1 MNNPIKLSRSRLEL
15 FLECPQCFWL
25 LMNKNI
31 SRPPS
36 YPYAINQAIDGLL
49 KKEFDQHRK
58 NGTQHE
64 VMKKY
69 KINAIPFSH
78 PEMDNWRN
86 KKRGVQFEHTAT
98 GFLVYGAVD
107 DIWVEPSG
115 KLIVVDYKA
124 TGAKETKIYDSY
136 KRQMEVYQWLLE
148 KNGFKVSSHGYFFF
162 AQVDK
167 EAGFHKGKLSFD
179 LTIEPCEGDISW
191 IEDALKKAKNC
202 LENKISAPNPE
213 CEFCKYKQAA

>member
-1 MNNPIKLSRSRLEL
+1 MTNLIKLSRSRLEL
-15 FLECPQCFWL
+15 FLECPQCFWF
-25 LMNKNI
+25 LMNKKI
-31 SRPPS
+31 SRLPS

-49 KKEFDQHRK
+49 KEEFDQHRK

-69 KINAIPFSH
+69 NINAIPFNH

-86 KKRGVQFEHTAT
+86 TKRGIQFKHSAT
-98 GFLVYGAVD
+98 EFLVYGAVD
-107 DIWVEPSG
+107 DIWVEPNG

-124 TGAKETKIYDSY
+124 TGAKETKIHDSY

-148 KNGFKVSSHGYFFF
+148 KNGFKVSDHGYFFF

-167 EAGFHKGKLSFD
+167 ETGFHKGKLSFD
-179 LTIEPCEGDISW
+179 LTIEPCEGDIGW

-202 LENKISAPNPE
+202 LENKIPDSESE